1 VYDFNRESLVLKF
14 KYLGPCQVIVA
25 FCSGLLCS
33 GLELGLHSIVAY
45 SKMKVG
51 YIRCVNIK

>member
-1 VYDFNRESLVLKF
+1 VYNFNRESLVLKF
-14 KYLGPCQVIVA
+14 KYLGPWQIIAA
-25 FCSGLLCS
+25 FSSGLLCS
-33 GLELGLHSIVAY
+33 GVELGLHSIVVY